1 MKYLSTFKSLF
12 KSKNKIKP
20 KTELEE
26 NVDNILQ
33 FLKDNNILTWTDFKK
48 GDKLDKWA
56 LDNIIKS
63 SCKSKSDIKFLEFHL
78 RLKLS
83 NINELNK
90 LLNFYL
96 SEEEYERCEDIK
108 NEILNKSI

>member
-1 MKYLSTFKSLF
+1 MKYLSTFKSIF
-12 KSKNKIKP
+12 KP
-20 KTELEE
+20 KNHPKVKSELED
-26 NVDNILQ
+26 NIDNILQ

-56 LDNIIKS
+56 IDNIIKS

-83 NINELNK
+83 NIEELNK
-90 LLNFYL
+90 LLNTYL

-108 NEILNKSI
+108 NEILKKSV